1 MCAASGLPPHTL
13 GVGGET
19 HQGWDW
25 IDLDMLAGLRELE
38 DERCP
43 DCGRPL
49 AVHEDDDPSEYTTGR
64 LTCTAA
70 RAIARDRAAWEDSP
84 AGKAAVK
91 AGPEEAGRWI
101 AWRKSEGA
109 PVWHVREAAAGGLTA
124 SEEGAAENG

>member
-1 MCAASGLPPHTL
+1 MCAASGLPPHSL

-19 HQGWDW
+19 HPGWDW

-49 AVHEDDDPSEYTTGR
+49 AVHEGDSVSEYATGR

-70 RAIARDRAAWEDSP
+70 RAIARDRASWEASP
-84 AGKAAVK
+84 AGKQAVK
-91 AGPEEAGRWI
+91 DGPEAAGRWI
-101 AWRKSEGA
+101 AWRRSEGA
-109 PVWHVREAAAGGLTA
+109 PVWHIREAAGGGLIA
-124 SEEGAAENG
+124 FSESSG

>member
-1 MCAASGLPPHTL
+1 MCASSGLPPHSL

-19 HQGWDW
+19 HGGWDW

-49 AVHEDDDPSEYTTGR
+49 AVHEDDSADEYATGR

-70 RAIARDRAAWEDSP
+70 RAIARDRADWEASP

-91 AGPEEAGRWI
+91 DGPEAQGRWI
-101 AWRKSEGA
+101 AWRRAEGA
-109 PVWHVREAAAGGLTA
+109 PVWHIRETVAGGLTA
-124 SEEGAAENG
+124 FPEGRDDG